1 MKNNM
6 NAMKI
11 TTIKTSRS
19 NRQTRKLV
27 ALGELMEA
35 MKHDTKNGD
44 IGIMRNTL
52 QRNWLQGENDV
63 SPTKYEEILRLPT
76 VYPAAQLNLDKD
88 GNKVLNRF
96 NGLLTLTVEP
106 LRDVEEAE
114 MVKELAAMLPT
125 TVAAFRGSSGRTV
138 KVIIAATRP
147 DGSLP
152 KDEEAAEVFCRQAYP
167 LATHVYQGL
176 LNLARTSEKITVQPA
191 LCHEESLLLWA
202 GFRMTLD
209 ENPFYRRETASLLVT
224 DNNYLVAT
232 GEHVE
237 QQTQTGENKKGVGH
251 ETQELV
257 EYMHRHYSLRQN
269 TVMGYTEYRSKQKWH
284 VGWRPVD
291 ERTQKG
297 FTMEARLAGINVWD
311 LDVSRFLKSNFIKTY
326 NPIEEYLWNL
336 RDKWDGRDHIGN
348 LARTVPTD
356 NENWPRWFQTWF
368 LGMVAQ
374 WLGKNPRYGNSIT
387 PLLISRQGYNKST
400 FCRSLIPKELQWGY
414 NDNLVL
420 SEKKSVLQAMSQ
432 FLLINLDE
440 FNQISPKV
448 QQGFLKNIIQL
459 ASVKVKRPYAK
470 HVEDL
475 PRLASF
481 IATSNMTD
489 VLSDPSG
496 NRRFIGIELTA
507 PIDIHQRINHTQLYA
522 QAMALLEQGV
532 PYWLDDEQTQR
543 VMASNRQ
550 FQLRLPEEL
559 YFHECF
565 SIPSDKEEGQ
575 FMTPTAIFAEV
586 KRRAGSAIPRGDLR
600 AFGRILANMEG
611 LVRRRT
617 RRGTEYLVTPK

>member
-1 MKNNM
+1 
-6 NAMKI
+6 MKI

-27 ALGELMEA
+27 ALGELIEA

-52 QRNWLQGENDV
+52 QRNWLQGEDNV

-138 KVIIAATRP
+138 KIIIAATRP

-152 KDEEAAEVFCRQAYP
+152 IDEEAAEAFCRQAYP
-167 LATHVYQGL
+167 LATHVYQGV

-224 DNNYLVAT
+224 DSNYLVAT
-232 GEHVE
+232 EEHIE

-507 PIDIHQRINHTQLYA
+507 PIDVHQRINHTQLYA
-522 QAMALLEQGV
+522 QAMALLEQCV
-532 PYWLDDEQTQR
+532 PYWLDDEQTQC

-550 FQLRLPEEL
+550 FQLRMPEEL

>member
-1 MKNNM
+1 
-6 NAMKI
+6 MKI

-27 ALGELMEA
+27 ALGELIEA

-52 QRNWLQGENDV
+52 QRNWLQGEDNV

-138 KVIIAATRP
+138 KIIIAATRP

-152 KDEEAAEVFCRQAYP
+152 IDEEAAEAFCRQAYP
-167 LATHVYQGL
+167 LATHVYQGV

-224 DNNYLVAT
+224 DSNYLVAT
-232 GEHVE
+232 EEHIE

-522 QAMALLEQGV
+522 QAMALLEQCV
-532 PYWLDDEQTQR
+532 PYWLDDEQTQC

-550 FQLRLPEEL
+550 FQLRMPEEL